1 MRKKDSWSSEFRK
14 KKFYERQAAKKE
26 RDYSKKYGNTEEV
39 QLPRTI
45 SVMLDLD
52 GTTDNINDEKAK
64 IFFEQLE
71 FIRIKFEADYGT
83 VSISTHYRS
92 GKVMNSVLEVL
103 ERNLPETFRLG
114 LNFFY
119 EGTYSYPDK
128 VEIIRHPEFNSN
140 KVETFIRFSESSE
153 VINRWMAIIDD
164 GLDEDVYKK
173 YQNKRRMFF
182 CRPSQD
188 EESLVKNNF
197 MSIASCKKGFDGVI
211 EGLAQ
216 YIENIRDLSSDQI
229 KHHQENMITH
239 LSSFEL
245 MNKIRNHDYPFLM
258 RYFSEG
264 YADEDDYNNVLKWL
278 LWMEKEDVSDAML
291 EVVDIILK
299 RCNSDTKEMLL
310 GKVKKIKK

>member
-1 MRKKDSWSSEFRK
+1 MRKKDSWSSQYRK
-14 KKFYERQAAKKE
+14 KKFYERQ
-26 RDYSKKYGNTEEV
+26 DYKWLKANLKDSNIIEEV
-39 QLPRTI
+39 RLPRKI

-52 GTTDNINDEKAK
+52 GTTDNIDDWKAK

-71 FIRIKFEADYGT
+71 FIRKKFEADYGT

-92 GKVMNSVLEVL
+92 GKVMDNVLEVV
-103 ERNLPETFRLG
+103 ERNLPEEFRIG

-119 EGTYSYPDK
+119 EGTYSYPDQ
-128 VEIIRHPEFNSN
+128 VEIIRHPEFNAN

-153 VINRWMAIIDD
+153 TINRWMAIIDD
-164 GLDEDVYKK
+164 SLDEETYKK

-188 EESLVKNNF
+188 EDSLVKNNF

-216 YIENIRDLSSDQI
+216 YIENIRDLSPDQI
-229 KHHQENMITH
+229 KYKQESMITH

-245 MNKIRNHDYPFLM
+245 MNKIRNHDYLYLI

-264 YADEDDYNNVLKWL
+264 YADEDDYNDALKYFL
-278 LWMEKEDVSDAML
+278 RFDKEDINDTML

-299 RCNSDTKEMLL
+299 GCNTETKEMFL
-310 GKVKKIKK
+310 GKVKKFKK